1 MATATATSSAAQ
13 APAKPAP
20 TPAALIGLTA
30 FTGLML
36 LIATYL
42 AFIYAPTEVTMG
54 DVQRIFYFH
63 VGAAWA
69 GAVAFGVTVYAGIR
83 YLIRAEQRWDILGAS
98 SVEVGLAL
106 ITITLTS
113 GPVWAQFAWG
123 KPWTWDP
130 KLTASAV
137 MWLSYAAYLMLRQ
150 GIDDPNR
157 RARFSAIYG
166 IVAFTSVI
174 MTYFGVRFAQATIHP
189 VIMGPSASIPQTD
202 IRMTSPMILTMVFSF
217 ITFTFVYATLL
228 WHRVRLQN
236 LAERVNALKL
246 RLFNREAA

>member
-1 MATATATSSAAQ
+1 MAATTS
-13 APAKPAP
+13 K
-20 TPAALIGLTA
+20 TPAALTALTA

-36 LIATYL
+36 LAATYMS
-42 AFIYAPTEVTMG
+42 FIFAPTEVTMG
-54 DVQRIFYFH
+54 AVQRIFYFH

-69 GAVAFGVTVYAGIR
+69 GALAFAVTVYAGIR
-83 YLIRAEQRWDILGAS
+83 YLRNAQQKWDTLGAS

-106 ITITLTS
+106 ITITLAS

-123 KPWTWDP
+123 TPWTWDP

-150 GIDDPNR
+150 GIEDPQR
-157 RARFSAIYG
+157 RARFAAIYG
-166 IVAFTSVI
+166 IVAFVSVI
-174 MTYFGVRFAQATIHP
+174 VTFFGVRFATATIHP
-189 VIMGPSASIPQTD
+189 VLIGPSAGTPQTNLAPMTD
-202 IRMTSPMILTMVFSF
+202 RMLAAMVFAF

-236 LAERVNALKL
+236 LADRVSSLKAQIL
-246 RLFNREAA
+246 GSEAA